1 MYVAECLKRDAD
13 GACSEA
19 AVAWATVMELMSG
32 DSLDRNWP
40 LGVLALDVDVIER
53 NSSHPFLQSLYAG
66 APAQR
71 VSLALDLPAGVPLG
85 TYDAAARARPSDAQL
100 EKACRTLRMFV
111 PELPL
116 QPCGGDAAPGDLD
129 LRQAAVA
136 APTVLR
142 RDGTVGASLLAPR
155 DTAIYSPASAADAI
169 GAEEA
174 AAKAAALAALR
185 IRFGDDG
192 VRESLSNEDGSDAAA
207 SSGRPGASSVILGLR
222 WGAGHLAPIMATTG
236 SSRAVLASTSLDT
249 PPRTAGYAAAA
260 SLAASRS
267 VMAGSLLQSDAR
279 FPSIVGHVLGARD
292 AESVAAAVRQA
303 AASAESGHVMAQ
315 ALEQALSQRSWPR
328 STSSSD
334 APRLVDAYAA
344 ASLGGV
350 GLASEE
356 EKRADAE
363 RVQRALASA
372 FAESS
377 AAAAFAESSAASESG
392 SGSSPVRHHFGGAHI
407 SLLPRFE
414 AVEVAPVTP
423 ADALAESIGS
433 TGHGDAATATQ
444 AVQPH
449 RTRLAVSRVAMV
461 YLETGVV
468 SGRAVASALVRE
480 FDSME
485 ESRVAASAADAAAAA
500 AAAAFAAAVAA
511 GDSGSSD
518 AAAVQLPSFAAT
530 LPFDKSFIMT
540 ALRGGL
546 RAPTSSSAAAAAAL
560 ASGMAPGLAA
570 AGSGWTTSLHR
581 RMTGTG
587 LHRDLAYAVEARTA
601 IPTAALPP
609 GFVEA
614 FLARGS
620 GSGSSSSSAS
630 SSSASASEA
639 SWSTH
644 TLTSFLPRCRLA
656 LLQRLEAS
664 SYLDLDEVREQQ
676 RNAAPL
682 LSTYGAAEAAAGA
695 GAGGAAGSDSGSSSG
710 LDEKRVASSSATTS
724 ASTIGLDIRAFAR
737 YIDVERPTSLSTQH
751 TVALAVP
758 LRERPASSS
767 SSSSFGSSSVDAGS
781 SDSIDASIASD
792 RSGAYAEVRLQPAP
806 GSPIDASTGVPAALS
821 LSLHA
826 RIGTLFHVR
835 YQSTGCSSA
844 AAAAAAAANESSA
857 AVGPA
862 AAAAAAGSRGAWVDV
877 MSAAYGAQLHGDGSV
892 ALRAPR
898 QAKSAAGAAADT
910 EEHHG
915 SAADSDGLWARLAG
929 LKSRLASFAGMGP
942 SVGGE
947 DEEQS
952 TGTGPSEL
960 PLSLGV
966 QWPYVDGCYAMAHLP
981 LPTLH
986 VQCDEEAPSLEDA
999 AAAAAASSAPGNA
1012 PSGLP
1017 SAALAA
1023 VLRAA
1028 QGSAGAA
1035 GGAVDSWAALPLTGS
1050 GSSALPFHVGFD
1062 AARTPLL
1069 APVPV
1074 GNRDHFRW
1082 VSPATASIALGGAA
1096 LVLLAAVL
1104 AKREDIGD
1112 VSVAAQSAS
1121 APQRVSRASR

>member
-1 MYVAECLKRDAD
+1 M
-13 GACSEA
+13 CSGFA
-19 AVAWATVMELMSG
+19 FVHHPRFLPSLLLRLQSG
-32 DSLDRNWP
+32 DALDRNWP
-40 LGVLALDVDVIER
+40 LGVLALDVDVVER
-53 NSSHPFLQSLYAG
+53 NSSHPFLQSLYSG

-71 VSLALDLPAGVPLG
+71 VALALDLPAGVPLG

-100 EKACRTLRMFV
+100 EKACRTLRMFA

-185 IRFGDDG
+185 TRFGDDG
-192 VRESLSNEDGSDAAA
+192 VRESLSNEDSAGPSA
-207 SSGRPGASSVILGLR
+207 GGPGASSVILGLR

-236 SSRAVLASTSLDT
+236 SSRAVLAATALDT

-260 SLAASRS
+260 SIAASGS
-267 VMAGSLLQSDAR
+267 VMASSLLQSDAR
-279 FPSIVGHVLGARD
+279 YPSIVGHVLGARD

-303 AASAESGHVMAQ
+303 AASAAASGGVAAHTIAQ
-315 ALEQALSQRSWPR
+315 AVEQALSQRSWPR
-328 STSSSD
+328 ASTSAD
-334 APRLVDAYAA
+334 GGPRLVDAYAQ

-356 EKRADAE
+356 DKRADAD
-363 RVQRALASA
+363 RVQRALA
-372 FAESS
+372 
-377 AAAAFAESSAASESG
+377 AAFAESASAPVNASLP
-392 SGSSPVRHHFGGAHI
+392 SSAVRHFFGGAHI

-414 AVEVAPVTP
+414 TVEVAPVSP
-423 ADALAESIGS
+423 ADALAESIGA
-433 TGHGDAATATQ
+433 TGHGDVATATQ
-444 AVQPH
+444 EVQAH
-449 RTRLAVSRVAMV
+449 RTRLAVTRVAMV

-485 ESRVAASAADAAAAA
+485 ESRVAASAADAAVAAL
-500 AAAAFAAAVAA
+500 AAAVGAE
-511 GDSGSSD
+511 GGSE
-518 AAAVQLPSFAAT
+518 AAVSHPQPPSFAGT
-530 LPFDKSFIMT
+530 TSLDKSFIMT

-546 RAPTSSSAAAAAAL
+546 RAPTSAAASASAAL
-560 ASGMAPGLAA
+560 AAGMSAGLAA
-570 AGSGWTTSLHR
+570 AGNQWRTSLHR
-581 RMTGTG
+581 RMAGTG
-587 LHRDLAYAVEARTA
+587 LHRELAYTVEARTT

-609 GFVEA
+609 SFVDA
-614 FLARGS
+614 YLARGS
-620 GSGSSSSSAS
+620 GSASAGATSS

-644 TLTSFLPRCRLA
+644 TLTSFLPRCRIV

-682 LSTYGAAEAAAGA
+682 LSTYGADAAAAGSSPA
-695 GAGGAAGSDSGSSSG
+695 TSGAATGATGGNNGKHATDNAQQQLASSTGSGSGS
-710 LDEKRVASSSATTS
+710 ASAT
-724 ASTIGLDIRAFAR
+724 GLDIRAFAR

-758 LRERPASSS
+758 LRERASSSAS
-767 SSSSFGSSSVDAGS
+767 SSSSFGSA
-781 SDSIDASIASD
+781 DSIDASIAAD

-806 GSPIDASTGVPAALS
+806 GASIDESTGRPSALS
-821 LSLHA
+821 LSLSA
-826 RIGTLFHVR
+826 RIGTLFHAR

-844 AAAAAAAANESSA
+844 AAAAAAAALANASA
-857 AVGPA
+857 SAPSV

-898 QAKSAAGAAADT
+898 QHKPAAAAVAGGDAGEAVAAAAGQGSGADALW
-910 EEHHG
+910 
-915 SAADSDGLWARLAG
+915 SQLAD

-947 DEEQS
+947 VEHQAL
-952 TGTGPSEL
+952 GTGPSEL

-999 AAAAAASSAPGNA
+999 AAAAAAASAPGNA

-1017 SAALAA
+1017 SAALTA

-1035 GGAVDSWAALPLTGS
+1035 GVAVESWTSLPVTGS
-1050 GSSALPFHVGFD
+1050 GSSALPFHIGFD

-1096 LVLLAAVL
+1096 LVLLAALL
-1104 AKREDIGD
+1104 AKREDID
-1112 VSVAAQSAS
+1112 DASVAAQSAG